1 MTSFPIYF
9 FKKFVLTLKS
19 DYVDFPAGRVGKNL
33 PTYAGDMVRSLVWED
48 SKCLGATKP
57 AH

>member
-9 FKKFVLTLKS
+9 FKKFILTLKS

-33 PTYAGDMVRSLVWED
+33 PTNKGDMVQSLLQED
-48 SKCLGATKP
+48 FKCLGVTKP
-57 AH
+57 TH